1 MQVNV
6 NVEDIVKDLTLTQ
19 RFLVLLLG
27 AKNFEAIIN
36 HLRLQK
42 VVFYSL
48 LLIAEDQ
55 EEKKKLLDEFGF
67 YPHKAGPYSEII
79 EEDVEQLCLAGLL
92 KYKPNEKRAEEIQLT
107 EQGKQVF
114 QLIKTQVKEEL
125 IKILEESKEFLNDKN
140 ISDKEVLA
148 FIYSLEREYTT
159 KSELVKKIEENKIK
173 YAKSLYKK
181 GKISIEKAAEI
192 AGMSVSRFKN
202 FL

>member
-6 NVEDIVKDLTLTQ
+6 NVENIVKDLTLTQ
-19 RFLVLLLG
+19 RFLILLLG

-48 LLIAEDQ
+48 LLIAKDQ

-67 YPHKAGPYSEII
+67 YPHKAGPYSESI
-79 EEDVEQLCLAGLL
+79 EEDVEQLYLAGFLR
-92 KYKPNEKRAEEIQLT
+92 YKPTEKRAEEIQLT
-107 EQGKQVF
+107 EQGKQAF
-114 QLIKTQVKEEL
+114 EFIKTQAKEEL

-159 KSELVKKIEENKIK
+159 KSELVKKIEENKIE

-181 GKISIEKAAEI
+181 GKITIEKAAEI
-192 AGMSVSRFKN
+192 AGMSVLEFKN